1 MNDIGRII
9 VIAVKY
15 IAFVKDMKMSIS
27 SMFSS
32 NSEAS
37 ASELLDNIEEIV
49 TDNYINTRL
58 QRVNLLDIS
67 ELTFFIKEC

>member
-1 MNDIGRII
+1 
-9 VIAVKY
+9 
-15 IAFVKDMKMSIS
+15 
-27 SMFSS
+27 MFSS

-37 ASELLDNIEEIV
+37 ALELLENIEESV
-49 TDNYINTRL
+49 TDNYINTCL

>member
-15 IAFVKDMKMSIS
+15 IAFVKDMKISIS

-37 ASELLDNIEEIV
+37 ASELLENIEEIV